1 MSAELDPSGQEQGLL
16 AQGHPPIGHAHS
28 AFILAFANVAEVGR
42 RASVESYAHA
52 NVAEVG
58 RPASIESYPLANPC
72 KILYGWMSEEAESCW
87 MSEAANLASRKPCKI
102 LSGWMSEEA
111 ESGWMSD
118 DERILLHQ
126 PPLHQPLGKK
136 RSSRQ

>member
-1 MSAELDPSGQEQGLL
+1 MSAELDPSGQDQGLL

-58 RPASIESYPLANPC
+58 RPASTESYPLANPC

-87 MSEAANLASRKPCKI
+87 MSEAANLASRKP
-102 LSGWMSEEA
+102 W
-111 ESGWMSD
+111 
-118 DERILLHQ
+118 R
-126 PPLHQPLGKK
+126 
-136 RSSRQ
+136 RSSHRVFAFQHRSCRCCRGFVWEHFAPQSSIMELQQQV